1 MRVARNPGH
10 AAAMSATIQAEQGFG
25 FNDIVFGLLT
35 AAVTG
40 LEGLLTLGVF
50 VHG

>member
-1 MRVARNPGH
+1 MTQVSLH
-10 AAAMSATIQAEQGFG
+10 APEQGFH
-25 FNDIVFGLLT
+25 FNDIVFGRLT

-40 LEGLLTLGVF
+40 LEGLLTLSLF

>member
-1 MRVARNPGH
+1 MTRVPIRAP
-10 AAAMSATIQAEQGFG
+10 EQGFG
-25 FNDIVFGLLT
+25 FNEIVFGLLT

-40 LEGLLTLGVF
+40 LEGILTLSLF

>member
-1 MRVARNPGH
+1 MTQFSLH
-10 AAAMSATIQAEQGFG
+10 APEQGFG

>member
-1 MRVARNPGH
+1 MVMKQISLH
-10 AAAMSATIQAEQGFG
+10 APEKGFG
-25 FNDIVFGLLT
+25 FNEIVIAVLT